1 MQIVAK
7 QQDKELKEQF
17 SVDVSLYKPH
27 ILVFEDETGTDC
39 RDELRRYGYSLRGRP
54 PRSCRFSVQEE
65 QISVIT
71 AMNENGIPAMKFCQR
86 HRQRWWIS
94 WLCWERPF
102 ANTYTFWW
110 NKSQQY
116 CDIRQLFSPPCSRGR
131 INDHWDWCT
140 CPIPTP
146 VLARYESNW
155 GVLLKGQ
162 VTAKEHGNNISRWSW
177 NSHFSRIFMHH
188 FRGL

>member
-86 HRQRWWIS
+86 HRQR
-94 WLCWERPF
+94 
-102 ANTYTFWW
+102 
-110 NKSQQY
+110 
-116 CDIRQLFSPPCSRGR
+116 
-131 INDHWDWCT
+131 
-140 CPIPTP
+140 
-146 VLARYESNW
+146 
-155 GVLLKGQ
+155 
-162 VTAKEHGNNISRWSW
+162 
-177 NSHFSRIFMHH
+177 
-188 FRGL
+188 